1 MTASDGDVL
10 SAALVAYLGC
20 GRERVPRADAAAAD
34 AAAARNGTPSRLG
47 TVEHLVAESLAVP
60 VEWTRTS
67 LGDAG
72 RQVARETRHR
82 HPQLSDVAATALG
95 WNFTFQWR

>member
-1 MTASDGDVL
+1 VTTSDGDLL
-10 SAALVAYLGC
+10 SEALVAYLGY
-20 GRERVPRADAAAAD
+20 GRERVPRTDAAAAD

-47 TVEHLVAESLAVP
+47 TVEQLVAESLAVP

-72 RQVARETRHR
+72 RQVGHEMRRR
-82 HPQLSDVAATALG
+82 HPQLSDLAAAALG
-95 WNFTFQWR
+95 WNFTFQWQ

>member
-1 MTASDGDVL
+1 M
-10 SAALVAYLGC
+10 AYLGYQ
-20 GRERVPRADAAAAD
+20 REPSPRTDAAAAD
-34 AAAARNGTPSRLG
+34 AAASRNGTPSRLG
-47 TVEHLVAESLAVP
+47 TVEQLVAESLALP

-72 RQVARETRHR
+72 RQVAHEMQRR
-82 HPQLSDVAATALG
+82 HPHLSDLAASALG